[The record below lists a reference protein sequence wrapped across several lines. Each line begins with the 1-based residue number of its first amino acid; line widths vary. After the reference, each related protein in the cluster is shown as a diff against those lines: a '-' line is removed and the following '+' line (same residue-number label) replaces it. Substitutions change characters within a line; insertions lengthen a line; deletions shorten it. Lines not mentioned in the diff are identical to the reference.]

1 MAAEFRCEKCTKIVS
16 IDADPGSKVRCPHC
30 GKKIIVPT
38 ALASLPTPHVPG
50 DASASAD
57 GPGPDTPPPPP
68 PPGAEGEGDEEL
80 DEEEEEEEEHS
91 GDAVMSAM
99 AAMMPWVISLFL
111 HGGLMLVMVFAV
123 MVVKFGKGTP
133 EMVVIPDAAMS
144 ENPGGQINPGES
156 NPDMEARQPRPTD
169 SNQWS
174 RREGEVSADTGKTD
188 KQINLI
194 GRGVGGMAGGGLAAF
209 GLTTGGSGSGP
220 RSDFYGSGG
229 NAHHVVYVIDKSGSM
244 IADFDSV
251 RQQMLISISKLRE
264 VQDFHVILFADGP
277 ATEYSPRKLVPAND
291 LYKEKAAE
299 WLGGIRP
306 GSVQGFTDPVRAL
319 GRAFDVLAAADKRR
333 PGKLIYLLTD
343 GVFLDNAKVLSTCAG
358 RNRAKDVYINTY
370 LYGFKP
376 PEAVKL
382 MKKLAA
388 DNGPGRYKYV
398 SQDE

>member
-1 MAAEFRCEKCTKIVS
+1 MAAEFRCEKCMKIVS

-30 GKKIIVPT
+30 GKKIVVPT
-38 ALASLPTPHVPG
+38 ALASLPTPQVPG
-50 DASASAD
+50 DAPASANAFAS
-57 GPGPDTPPPPP
+57 DTAAPPPPP
-68 PPGAEGEGDEEL
+68 DGEGEG
-80 DEEEEEEEEHS
+80 DEEEEEEEEEEGS
-91 GDAVMSAM
+91 GDAVMTAM

-123 MVVKFGKGTP
+123 MIVKLDKRP
-133 EMVVIPDAAMS
+133 DSVVIPDAAFS
-144 ENPGGQINPGES
+144 ENPGGVVNPGES
-156 NPDMEARQPRPTD
+156 NPDMEARQPTPTD
-169 SNQWS
+169 QNQWS

-188 KQINLI
+188 TPVNLI

-244 IADFDSV
+244 IADFDNV

-277 ATEYSPRKLVPAND
+277 AKEYTPRKLVPAND

-299 WLGGIRP
+299 WLGEVRP
-306 GSVQGFTDPVRAL
+306 GSVQGFTDPDAAL
-319 GRAFDVLAAADKRR
+319 KRAFAVLAVADKRR

-343 GVFLDNAKVLSTCAG
+343 GVFLDNAKILTTCKG
-358 RNRAKDVYINTY
+358 LNRAKDVFVNTY

-382 MKKLAA
+382 MKQLAA

>member
-16 IDADPGSKVRCPHC
+16 IDADPGSKIRCPHC
-30 GKKIIVPT
+30 GKKIVVPT
-38 ALASLPTPHVPG
+38 VLASLPTPQVPG
-50 DASASAD
+50 EAPASAD
-57 GPGPDTPPPPP
+57 APVPDTAAPPPPE
-68 PPGAEGEGDEEL
+68 GEGEGDG
-80 DEEEEEEEEHS
+80 EEEEEEEEEEEGS
-91 GDAVMSAM
+91 GDAVMTAM

-123 MVVKFGKGTP
+123 MIVKFDKTKL

-169 SNQWS
+169 ENQWS

-188 KQINLI
+188 KPVNLI

-244 IADFDSV
+244 IADFDNV

-277 ATEYSPRKLVPAND
+277 PDEYTPRKLVSAND

-299 WLGGIRP
+299 WLGEIRP
-306 GSVQGFTDPVRAL
+306 GSVQGFTDPVRAM
-319 GRAFDVLAAADKRR
+319 GRAFDVLASADKRR

-382 MKKLAA
+382 MKQLAA